1 MQKFCNLL
9 GKREMR
15 KIISNAF
22 TPIGS
27 EVWTGRFI
35 GFFLVALGAV
45 CLTTA
50 CGGGGSSGNGGGAG
64 AATGTALE
72 LPDSIDLS
80 EVDGETGESGFNAPA
95 GYDDPD
101 TDYTNQEKMSWL
113 DDTDALEMVNDILG
127 IVADTAYEDFINDGP
142 YKALVQS
149 VGDSQESQGGNSNS
163 SSQTEDL
170 MEITVDVSRQDN
182 TEPMIVKIWVKEED
196 GPGGQAMLIRGYF
209 EVHEGVS
216 EEYPCGVLEAHFK
229 GNPLNSNGNPMPG
242 DPLFIMAISV
252 TANQSGNVVV
262 QVIDVGE
269 EEEQGFT
276 YEWASKC
283 RVIANSDLTE
293 GNAYVYYAETD
304 WDTQEL
310 EEETFYFAYNE
321 DYFKFQ
327 DVDTQ
332 EEEVLDKNDLSHRI
346 FRYKLFDKD
355 SGDAVDRSSGFPI
368 RFEEGGYGYLGYW
381 GMWIPYGIDCED
393 GDTVTRVD
401 TDEEYTLVKVG
412 GKLTLHTRTECLLS
426 DLTELE
432 LSVWDNENSED
443 LIVAWDGI
451 DSFFKLGVRNWENGQ
466 IEYLETPELYEFTNE
481 WDGGW
486 CEALRAWLPL
496 GNLTPANEDTVYYHT
511 EETVNPG
518 TATDLDLYYWGFAL
532 DAPITQQVI
541 DDAPQN
547 EANYWM
553 NAPTEKHYFFD
564 ASELVIKEDDA
575 SGAEVILGEDLDLD
589 GTWFENCGYNMGQ
602 LTTDDS
608 YTEQNCWEIHESAQ
622 FYCWQTGPNEW
633 NQFSTAYDG
642 QGQFAV
648 FDAPLRLA
656 YTHTTDND
664 INADSTNDGKQFRL
678 EWDGFDVMIPWYFDE
693 DEGDWTPAFNLKD
706 GVELTEAGEETAE
719 YVIKGTE
726 EELVM
731 AEVTDPGILTQLET
745 ELPIDDS
752 IAPPTLGYKPSKTA
766 KVGAVPAGALLKVIK
781 GEVIE

>member
-1 MQKFCNLL
+1 MEMQKFGWKTVRDL
-9 GKREMR
+9 GPVR
-15 KIISNAF
+15 
-22 TPIGS
+22 
-27 EVWTGRFI
+27 WTGQSCGFI
-35 GFFLVALGAV
+35 FIVLAAL

-50 CGGGGSSGNGGGAG
+50 CGGGGSGSGSGSTRSP
-64 AATGTALE
+64 TGTALE

-80 EVDGETGESGFNAPA
+80 EVEITGESGFNAPA
-95 GYDDPD
+95 GYDDPG
-101 TDYTNQEKMSWL
+101 TDYTDQEKMSWL

-127 IVADTAYEDFINDGP
+127 VVADTAYEEFINDGP

-149 VGDSQESQGGNSNS
+149 VGDSKESQGGNSSS

-170 MEITVDVSRQDN
+170 MEITVNVSRQDN
-182 TEPMIVKIWVKEED
+182 SEPMIVKIWVKEED

-209 EVHEGVS
+209 EVYKGVS

-229 GNPLNSNGNPMPG
+229 GNPLNANGNPMPG
-242 DPLFIMAISV
+242 DPLFVMAMSV
-252 TANQSGNVVV
+252 TANQDGDVVV
-262 QVIDVGE
+262 QVVDVGE

-276 YEWASKC
+276 YEWITKC
-283 RVIANSDLTE
+283 RVVANSNLTE
-293 GNAYVYYAETD
+293 GNAYVYCAETD

-327 DVDTQ
+327 DVGTQ
-332 EEEVLDKNDLSHRI
+332 EEEVLDKNELSHRI

-355 SGDAVDRSSGFPI
+355 TGALIDRSSGFPI
-368 RFEEGGYGYLGYW
+368 RFEEGGYGYIGYW

-401 TDEEYTLVKVG
+401 NDTQYTLVKVG
-412 GKLTLHTRTECLLS
+412 GKMTLHTRAECLLS
-426 DLTELE
+426 DLTDIEI
-432 LSVWDNENSED
+432 SVWDDENSED

-451 DSFFKLGVRNWENGQ
+451 DSFYKLGIRNWENGQ
-466 IEYLETPELYEFTNE
+466 IEYLQTPEVYEFSNE

-486 CEALRAWLPL
+486 CESFIAWLPL
-496 GNLTPANEDTVYYHT
+496 GNLTPANGDTVYYHT
-511 EETVNPG
+511 EQTINPS

-541 DDAPQN
+541 DDAPTN
-547 EANYWM
+547 EMNYW
-553 NAPTEKHYFFD
+553 NNPPTEKHYFFD
-564 ASELVIKEDDA
+564 ASELVLKEDDET
-575 SGAEVILGEDLDLD
+575 GAEVILGDDLNLE

-608 YTEQNCWEIHESAQ
+608 YTEENCWEIHQAAT

-633 NQFSTAYDG
+633 NQFSTVYDSEG
-642 QGQFAV
+642 TFAS
-648 FDAPLRLA
+648 FDAPLRLS
-656 YTHTTDND
+656 YTHLTAND
-664 INADSTNDGKQFRL
+664 INDDATNDGKQFML

-693 DEGDWTPAFNLKD
+693 EEEDWTPAFNLKD
-706 GVELTEAGEETAE
+706 GVELTEAGSQTAE
-719 YVIKGTE
+719 YVIKGVE
-726 EELVM
+726 EELIM

-745 ELPIDDS
+745 TLPIDDT
-752 IAPPTLGYKPSKTA
+752 IPAPTLGYKPSKTA
-766 KVGAVPAGALLKVIK
+766 NVGAVPANAQLKVIK